1 MDNYFYLSL
10 FWHLKYD
17 KVYLVKDCLK
27 TDKDFLSV
35 FFISQVKVFDMSLD
49 NTIENNMM
57 TKLNSENVED
67 NNNIL
72 EDKKQKRLNN
82 LKPWKPFTELSPEE
96 REEQRKIAS
105 LGGKARTEQ
114 INRRKTMK
122 ESAQI
127 LLSQTVSTEYA
138 QKILGENADISGIE
152 TMQDLI
158 TAKMLR
164 EILENGNAKAFELVR
179 DTSGNKPTAE
189 LEVRADVVTASDRA
203 LIDKVADRLG
213 LVNITDEDETESR

>member
-1 MDNYFYLSL
+1 
-10 FWHLKYD
+10 
-17 KVYLVKDCLK
+17 
-27 TDKDFLSV
+27 
-35 FFISQVKVFDMSLD
+35 MSLD
-49 NTIENNMM
+49 NTVKNNLIDQQNSENNMS
-57 TKLNSENVED
+57 NSD
-67 NNNIL
+67 SMSIS
-72 EDKKQKRLNN
+72 DGKQKRLNN
-82 LKPWKPFTELSPEE
+82 LNLWKPFAELSPEQ

-105 LGGKARTEQ
+105 LGGKARAEQ

-127 LLSQTVSTEYA
+127 LLSQRVSTEYA
-138 QKILGENADISGIE
+138 QKILGESADISGIE

-213 LVNITDEDETESR
+213 LVNISDEDETENR

>member
-1 MDNYFYLSL
+1 
-10 FWHLKYD
+10 
-17 KVYLVKDCLK
+17 
-27 TDKDFLSV
+27 
-35 FFISQVKVFDMSLD
+35 MSLD

-57 TKLNSENVED
+57 TKQNSENVED
-67 NNNIL
+67 NNIF

-127 LLSQTVSTEYA
+127 LLSQRVSTEYA
-138 QKILGENADISGIE
+138 QKILGENADISGVE

-164 EILENGNAKAFELVR
+164 EIVENGNAKAFELIR

-213 LVNITDEDETESR
+213 LVNITDEDETENR